1 MMTAGYGFLLL
12 AIGMTVTFV
21 FFVLWVKAME
31 YEAKELADDI
41 KSSLDLKTKLLKK
54 QI

>member
-1 MMTAGYGFLLL
+1 MTAEYGFLLL

-31 YEAKELADDI
+31 NEAKELED
-41 KSSLDLKTKLLKK
+41 KEKK
-54 QI
+54 NEH

>member
-31 YEAKELADDI
+31 YEAKELED
-41 KSSLDLKTKLLKK
+41 KEKK
-54 QI
+54 NEY